1 MYYSEKFN
9 SITHLVGAVFA
20 LMGLGALIAV
30 GILQNDALLF
40 IGFLTFGLTL
50 VMLYS
55 FSTLYHSFKH
65 PLPKRIF
72 QKLDHISIYLL
83 IAGTYTPFTLVTLID
98 SSGLWILIIVW
109 SLAIIGILLDLFI
122 KERIEWLQLA
132 IYLIMGWM
140 VMFDFS
146 HLKEALPT
154 AGLYWLAIGG
164 IAYTAGIIFY
174 ILDDKNL
181 LRHAHG
187 IWHLFV
193 LAGSVCHFIAV
204 IGLHSLSES
213 RPGWR
218 DFRFPLSPFML
229 E

>member
-30 GILQNDALLF
+30 GILQNNALLF
-40 IGFLTFGLTL
+40 IGYLTFGLTL

-55 FSTLYHSFKH
+55 FSTLYHSLKH

-83 IAGTYTPFTLVTLID
+83 IAGTYTPFTLVTLIE
-98 SSGLWILIIVW
+98 SKGLLILILVW
-109 SLAIIGILLDLFI
+109 SLAIIGILLELFM
-122 KERIEWLQLA
+122 KRRIEWLQLA

-140 VMFDFS
+140 VMLDFGA
-146 HLKEALPT
+146 LKAVLST
-154 AGLYWLAIGG
+154 AGLYWLTIGG

-193 LAGSVCHFIAV
+193 LAGSTCHFIAV
-204 IGLHSLSES
+204 IGYV
-213 RPGWR
+213 R
-218 DFRFPLSPFML
+218 
-229 E
+229 